1 MSDRQGA
8 DATQDLRADI
18 ASHRA
23 ELAQTVE
30 LLAARLDV
38 KSRVSARAQELR
50 PLLIKVGAGAAGLAV
65 VVVAVR
71 RFRR

>member
-8 DATQDLRADI
+8 DTTQALRADI
-18 ASHRA
+18 AHHRA

-30 LLAARLDV
+30 LLAAKLDV

-65 VVVAVR
+65 VVLAVR

>member
-1 MSDRQGA
+1 MSDQTT
-8 DATQDLRADI
+8 DALRAQI
-18 ASHRA
+18 ATHRA

-30 LLAARLDV
+30 LLAAKLDV
-38 KSRVSARAQELR
+38 KTRASAKARELT